1 MKRALLCILFA
12 AACSSYADDINLQI
26 QGSVYATTCSVSNDT
41 KNKVVDMG
49 AAPVSDYAASGASGP
64 WVDFQLSLSDCPAS
78 ITVVGARFDGEKA
91 AFTASLFANQGTGTG
106 IGLELRKGGNQN
118 STIMPGSQEFY
129 SPDLQNNVVIP
140 LTARYVRTQEAL
152 SPGTF
157 QSIIQLTFTY
167 R

>member
-78 ITVVGARFDGEKA
+78 IRMVGAKFDGEKA
-91 AFTASLFANQGTGTG
+91 ALTASLFANQGTGTG
-106 IGLELRKGGNQN
+106 IGLELRKDDQGA
-118 STIMPGSQEFY
+118 TIMPGSQEY
-129 SPDLQNNVVIP
+129 YVPDQQNNVVIP

-152 SPGTF
+152 NPGTF